1 MYQVW
6 THLKWIV
13 TPQGLLGVD
22 VYLACPLFTW
32 YVNNS
37 RLEYIK
43 YIRIFSDF
51 QIAWYIGNMAY

>member
-1 MYQVW
+1 M
-6 THLKWIV
+6 

-43 YIRIFSDF
+43 YIRILSDF